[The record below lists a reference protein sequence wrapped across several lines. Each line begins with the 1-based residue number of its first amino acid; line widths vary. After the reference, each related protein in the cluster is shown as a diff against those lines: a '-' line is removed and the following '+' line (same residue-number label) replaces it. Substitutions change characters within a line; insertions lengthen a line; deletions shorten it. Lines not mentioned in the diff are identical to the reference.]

1 MKTIQIHEIH
11 FSNTSSTVTCKGNLR
26 HGNLS
31 IQSSVQIDFSQLNLL
46 LNKIC
51 GILGSDE
58 LYSNMESIETPD
70 GNFYHIQLP
79 EQYFTELS
87 LEDFTQGMKHPFRV
101 CA

>member
-1 MKTIQIHEIH
+1 MKTIQIQEIH

-58 LYSNMESIETPD
+58 LYSRIVESVTPE
-70 GNFYHIQLP
+70 GSFYFIQLP
-79 EQYFTELS
+79 EGTFTELS
-87 LEDFTQGMKHPFRV
+87 LEDFSQGMKHPFRI